1 MKFPIQNVFSV
12 VLWCLCVSG
21 TACGMKLNSRL
32 DPKAAADPQNAFV
45 VAVDIVKAFQIIVDP
60 AIPFIRAVHVN
71 LFDQRSNMLV
81 FLNPL
86 AGISRLPF
94 VIGRRRHR
102 QAAAGFPNRT
112 KMVSRTAANGFVLPF
127 QMKLSQRFPL
137 SSSSTFFRSS
147 HSSFSRWFSCSS
159 SAIRF
164 SSSSSLDR
172 GV

>member
-1 MKFPIQNVFSV
+1 MNGF
-12 VLWCLCVSG
+12 
-21 TACGMKLNSRL
+21 AAL
-32 DPKAAADPQNAFV
+32 DIHPYRRYV
-45 VAVDIVKAFQIIVDP
+45 VDIGGRRSSRCRLHINFALFLHSLDFTQNLGVTLVDP
-60 AIPFIRAVHVN
+60 TIPFIRAVHVN
-71 LFDQRSNMLV
+71 FFDQRSNMLV
-81 FLNPL
+81 FLKPL

-102 QAAAGFPNRT
+102 QAAAGFPNGT
-112 KMVSRTAANGFVLPF
+112 KIVSRTDTNSFVLPF

-164 SSSSSLDR
+164 SSSSSLER